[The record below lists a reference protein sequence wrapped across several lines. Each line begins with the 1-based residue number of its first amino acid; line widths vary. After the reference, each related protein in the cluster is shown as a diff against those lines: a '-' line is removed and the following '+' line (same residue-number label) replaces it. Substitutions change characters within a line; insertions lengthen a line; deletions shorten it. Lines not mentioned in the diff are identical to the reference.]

1 MSDQA
6 LQVMQRDYLGIPGD
20 LSTPLF
26 GQEFKNKLPFRICG
40 TVSPPPFWFA
50 QHDLIYYKTN
60 QICIQKYVASTCARN
75 LLVLLALCK
84 F

>member
-26 GQEFKNKLPFRICG
+26 GQEFIYSSYLR
-40 TVSPPPFWFA
+40 SA
-50 QHDLIYYKTN
+50 LIED
-60 QICIQKYVASTCARN
+60 IWD
-75 LLVLLALCK
+75 
-84 F
+84 